1 MSKENVRENYS
12 DRKIKIMLATMIFC
26 SVVYGFGMFKFIPMQ
41 DAITSHFGVNEG
53 AYGYLNSATNW
64 VVIILSVQMGFLIRK
79 WPSKQ
84 SIILGFAV
92 ALAGM
97 GMQLLAPKFPLF
109 VAGRAIEGGG
119 LGLAT
124 LAVTSLLLNM
134 VPRDKV
140 GIWSSVSI
148 LCAVAP
154 QILITKGGSVLML
167 KAGMSFLQIFAGIA
181 MMYALA
187 IVVCM
192 INIPASVK
200 ANGVAAD
207 AKPTRE
213 QTLRVFK
220 NKSNWLVN
228 IAYIFFS
235 LVSVSF
241 SAYVVKYMII
251 KGLEPGQA
259 ASVYSYTT
267 LIGMA
272 SMFVFGWISDKLGTK
287 RKIVM
292 AGFFAGAV
300 ALICLVNLP
309 ASMIMVYV
317 IVYGTLPRSIAGL
330 STASAT
336 DIAEVPSDVPVV
348 NSLKNEV
355 TQVGTVVFTIV
366 LGYIIQCLGYEIAI
380 YLLAGTMVLGG
391 ICWFFA
397 KRIP

>member
-64 VVIILSVQMGFLIRK
+64 AVIILSVQMGFLIRK
-79 WPSKQ
+79 WPSKR

-97 GMQLLAPKFPLF
+97 GMQLFAPKFPLF

-154 QILITKGGSVLML
+154 QILITKG
-167 KAGMSFLQIFAGIA
+167 MSFLQIFAGIA
-181 MMYALA
+181 VMYTLA

-192 INIPASVK
+192 INIPVSIK

-207 AKPTRE
+207 EKPTRE

-272 SMFVFGWISDKLGTK
+272 SMFVFGLISDKLGTK

>member
-1 MSKENVRENYS
+1 MGKEAAQYGYS
-12 DRKIKIMLATMIFC
+12 EGKINIMLATMIFC

-41 DAITSHFGVNEG
+41 DAITSYFGVNEG

-79 WPSKQ
+79 WPSKR
-84 SIILGFAV
+84 SVILGFV
-92 ALAGM
+92 IALAGM
-97 GMQLLAPKFPLF
+97 GIQLLAPDFPVF
-109 VAGRAIEGGG
+109 VVGRAVEGGG

-124 LAVTSLLLNM
+124 LAVTSLLLNL
-134 VPRDKV
+134 VPREKV

-167 KAGMSFLQIFAGIA
+167 KAGLSFLQIFSGIA
-181 MMYALA
+181 AMYAVA
-187 IVVCM
+187 IIVCM
-192 INIPASVK
+192 ICIPPSVK
-200 ANGVAAD
+200 ANGVAED
-207 AKPTRE
+207 EKPTKE
-213 QTLRVFK
+213 QTMRVFK

-241 SAYVVKYMII
+241 SAYVVKFMII

-267 LIGMA
+267 LLGMV

-317 IVYGTLPRSIAGL
+317 VVYGTLPRSIAGL

-336 DIAEVPSDVPVV
+336 DIAEVASDVPVV

-366 LGYIIQCLGYEIAI
+366 LGYIIQGFGYEVAI
-380 YLLAGTMVLGG
+380 YMLAGTMILGG